1 MVLCNFLNS
10 DFIPHD
16 RLRLD
21 IYRRLSKCED
31 SASVYEIFG
40 EIEDRFGR
48 ADIYTKQF
56 IDLMVIK
63 VLAQNCGIKAIS
75 SMDENILITQSNGEK
90 IRLKARTRDDDDV
103 LDEILVYLRKIPH
116 TWRIKLKN
124 FTLPSL
130 THEQVRFAWKRKIF

>member
-1 MVLCNFLNS
+1 
-10 DFIPHD
+10 
-16 RLRLD
+16 
-21 IYRRLSKCED
+21 
-31 SASVYEIFG
+31 
-40 EIEDRFGR
+40 GR

-116 TWRIKLKN
+116 T
-124 FTLPSL
+124 
-130 THEQVRFAWKRKIF
+130 

>member
-1 MVLCNFLNS
+1 
-10 DFIPHD
+10 FIPHD
-16 RLRLD
+16 MLRLD

-31 SASVYEIFG
+31 TVGVYEIFG

-75 SMDENILITQSNGEK
+75 SMDENILITQNNGEK

-103 LDEILVYLRKIPH
+103 LDEILSYLRKCE
-116 TWRIKLKN
+116 KA
-124 FTLPSL
+124 F
-130 THEQVRFAWKRKIF
+130 